1 MLSTHLPRLGKVTA
15 FDENRG
21 LGVILADDGA
31 ELSFHSKSLAD
42 RGGSVAEGAR
52 VTFSTVAGH
61 LGRLEA
67 AGVTLVTSSAG

>member
-1 MLSTHLPRLGKVTA
+1 MLRTHVPRLGKVTA

-42 RGGSVAEGAR
+42 KSGGIAEGAR
-52 VTFSTVAGH
+52 VIFATVPGH